1 MARTSCGWFAHTSR
15 MSEDELF
22 FDLNDSRKPAE
33 KPRRNKGG
41 GRRSVTSAITVRE
54 HTDGWRLFT
63 VAFDREQPAGHRLLK
78 KEPWPVD
85 RFTFPTKEEANDA
98 AEALAKYLG
107 TKLIDDP
114 KFD

>member
-1 MARTSCGWFAHTSR
+1 

-33 KPRRNKGG
+33 KPKRNKG
-41 GRRSVTSAITVRE
+41 GRRSVSSVITIRE

-63 VAFDREQPAGHRLLK
+63 VAFGREQPAGHRLFK
-78 KEPWPVD
+78 KEPWPID
-85 RFTFPTKEEANDA
+85 RFTFSTKQEANDA

-107 TKLIDDP
+107 TKVIDDS
-114 KFD
+114 KQH

>member
-1 MARTSCGWFAHTSR
+1 

-33 KPRRNKGG
+33 KPKRNKG
-41 GRRSVTSAITVRE
+41 GRRSVSSVITIRE

-63 VAFDREQPAGHRLLK
+63 VAFGREQPAGRRLLK
-78 KEPWPVD
+78 QQPWPID
-85 RFTFPTKEEANDA
+85 QFSFQTKEEAINA

-107 TKLIDDP
+107 TTFKE
-114 KFD
+114 

>member
-1 MARTSCGWFAHTSR
+1 

-22 FDLNDSRKPAE
+22 FDLNDASRPAE

-63 VAFDREQPAGHRLLK
+63 VAFGREQPAGRRLLK
-78 KEPWPVD
+78 QQPWPID
-85 RFTFPTKEEANDA
+85 QFSFQTKKEANDA

-107 TKLIDDP
+107 TKVIDDS
-114 KFD
+114 KQH

>member
-1 MARTSCGWFAHTSR
+1 MLTPATLASDIFSGRCSR
-15 MSEDELF
+15 PV
-22 FDLNDSRKPAE
+22 RKH
-33 KPRRNKGG
+33 
-41 GRRSVTSAITVRE
+41 S
-54 HTDGWRLFT
+54 DGWRLFT
-63 VAFDREQPAGHRLLK
+63 VAFGREQPAGHRLLK